1 MSSCLSTRFSI
12 TLFLLLVLFQG
23 VALAGTS
30 PPDTLDLSQG
40 VAEVEQLA
48 NQTEATALAL
58 AAKANHTQSD
68 SEPSPAL
75 AAVLK
80 HAQTMAKMKESEH
93 RTYFKRLIIPIIAI
107 VGFFVSLLLLV
118 YLPIRMSMQRHQRE
132 VDLRAKAIAAGM
144 AVVPELPHTSPK
156 RNDRRSGILLAGL
169 GLAVAVAAALT
180 RHWNLAAAG
189 VAPILLGA
197 AYYLAGVY
205 FGADGNT

>member
-12 TLFLLLVLFQG
+12 TPFLILVLFQG
-23 VALAGTS
+23 IAFAGNS
-30 PPDTLDLSQG
+30 PPNNLDLNQG

-48 NQTEATALAL
+48 NQAEAKALAL
-58 AAKANHTQSD
+58 ADQASHTPTD
-68 SEPSPAL
+68 GDPTPAL

-80 HAQTMAKMKESEH
+80 HAQTMAKLKESEH
-93 RTYFKRLIIPIIAI
+93 RSFAKRTIIPIVAI
-107 VGFFVSLLLLV
+107 VGFFLSLLLLV
-118 YLPIRMSMQRHQRE
+118 YLPIRMGMQRHQRE
-132 VDLRAKAIAAGM
+132 VDLRAKAIEAGM

-156 RNDRRSGILLAGL
+156 RNDRRTGILLIGL
-169 GLAVAVAAALT
+169 GLAVAVVAALT